1 MGYKI
6 AEKRKEQNLS
16 QESLSRKS
24 GVSRA
29 IISDLET
36 GRRTDMTIG
45 TLRKLANALNCGIG
59 DIFFDESSSIQ
70 DGEKGES
77 RRKDN
82 VL

>member
-36 GRRTDMTIG
+36 GRRTDTTIG

-70 DGEKGES
+70 DDGKGES
-77 RRKDN
+77 K
-82 VL
+82 